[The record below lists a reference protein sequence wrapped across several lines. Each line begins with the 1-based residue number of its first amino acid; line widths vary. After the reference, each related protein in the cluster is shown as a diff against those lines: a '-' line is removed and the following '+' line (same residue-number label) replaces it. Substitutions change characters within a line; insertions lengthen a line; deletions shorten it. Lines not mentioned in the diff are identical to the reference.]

1 MPPRA
6 RFIFNPRS
14 GHNARNPWLLE
25 RARAFIAEHGLD
37 ATVVPTERPLHATEL
52 ARRALDEGCE
62 LVVAIGG
69 DGTMNEVAAA
79 LVGTEA
85 TLGLVP
91 CGSGNGLGRH
101 LGIPGPGKGAF
112 RALLAGHSRLIDTGL
127 AGGHP
132 FFNAMGLGFDAE
144 ISARFNAL
152 TSRGL
157 PAYARTTLRALAGY
171 RPDEYTITADDAP
184 PLRTPAFLVAVAN
197 SDQYGNDCFIA
208 PRARVD
214 DGLLDLTVVRRLTP
228 FNALPLAERL
238 FTKRIDGSPSVARLR
253 AARFVIERAAP
264 GLFHTDGEVRACP
277 ARLEIRVL
285 PASLR
290 VAVPESARASTEPA
304 AATGQASPRAR
315 AAAREPAGVP

>member
-1 MPPRA
+1 MSHPRA

-14 GHNARNPWLLE
+14 GHNARNPWLLG
-25 RARAFIAEHGLD
+25 RARDFIAEHRLD
-37 ATVVPTERPLHATEL
+37 ATVVPTERPRHATEL
-52 ARRALDEGCE
+52 ARRALDEGCG

-79 LVGTEA
+79 LVGTSA
-85 TLGLVP
+85 TLGLIP

-112 RALLAGHSRLIDTGL
+112 RALLAGHTRLIDTGL
-127 AGGHP
+127 ADGRP

-157 PAYARTTLRALAGY
+157 PAYARTTLRTLFGY
-171 RPDEYTITADDAP
+171 RPDAYAIRADDGPA
-184 PLRTPAFLVAVAN
+184 LHTPAFLVAVAN

-238 FTKRIDGSPSVARLR
+238 FTKRIDGSPSVTRLR
-253 AARFVIERAAP
+253 AARFLIERPAP
-264 GLFHTDGEVRACP
+264 GLLHTDGEVRACD
-277 ARLEIRVL
+277 ACIEVRVL
-285 PASLR
+285 PGSLR
-290 VAVPESARASTEPA
+290 IAAPPLPQRKTGASAAERRPALACVP
-304 AATGQASPRAR
+304 
-315 AAAREPAGVP
+315 

>member
-1 MPPRA
+1 MTHPRA

-25 RARAFIAEHGLD
+25 YARAFIAEHKLD
-37 ATVVPTERPLHATEL
+37 AVVEPTERPRHATDL
-52 ARRALDEGCE
+52 ARRALDEGCQ
-62 LVVAIGG
+62 LIVAIGG
-69 DGTMNEVAAA
+69 DGTMNEVATA
-79 LVGTEA
+79 LVGTSA
-85 TLGLVP
+85 TLGLIP

-112 RALLAGHSRLIDTGL
+112 RALLEAPTRAIDTGV
-127 AGGHP
+127 ADGHP

-157 PAYARTTLRALAGY
+157 PAYARTTLRALATY
-171 RPDEYTITADDAP
+171 RPDNYTITADDGP
-184 PLRTPAFLVAVAN
+184 PLRTPAWIAAVAN

-208 PRARVD
+208 PGASVD
-214 DGLLDLTVVRRLTP
+214 DGLLDLTVIRRLNP
-228 FNALPLAERL
+228 RNALPLAERL
-238 FTKRIDGSPSVARLR
+238 FTKRIDGSPSVTRLR

-264 GLFHTDGEVRACP
+264 GLLHTDGEVRECG
-277 ARLEIRVL
+277 ARIEIRVL

-290 VAVPESARASTEPA
+290 LAVPLAK
-304 AATGQASPRAR
+304 
-315 AAAREPAGVP
+315 VP